1 MTCSERK
8 RFNYQLSLITKLNQ
22 MKKIQPGHMWGSAQ
36 TASPAW
42 RSMPSSAY
50 LGSRAVTCN
59 SVIANNDGRENQTS
73 AVRKPAMANGHAG
86 PAFNPALPLNSPLR
100 AIVGIDRVVR
110 SRFFPRTTVLF
121 AEGHTARGV
130 YVLCTGSAKV
140 SICSADG
147 KKLIMRIARPG
158 DVLGLYAGLTGRP
171 FEATAEMLEPGRVS
185 FVSRQ
190 DLVDL
195 IGRQEA
201 FGLGL
206 VQLFSEQFSEFV
218 DHARMCLLSESAGE
232 KLARLILKWSR
243 DFGELTTG
251 GIRLQILLT
260 QEEIAQIIG
269 ASRETVTRLFS
280 ALKRE
285 EIIGIHGGSMLI
297 RDSAALASL
306 AQMSS

>member
-1 MTCSERK
+1 MGPVRK
-8 RFNYQLSLITKLNQ
+8 R
-22 MKKIQPGHMWGSAQ
+22 AV
-36 TASPAW
+36 
-42 RSMPSSAY
+42 AY
-50 LGSRAVTCN
+50 
-59 SVIANNDGRENQTS
+59 GR
-73 AVRKPAMANGHAG
+73 RGK
-86 PAFNPALPLNSPLR
+86 AFERTLPLNSPLR
-100 AIVGIDRVVR
+100 AISGIEQVIR
-110 SRFFPRTTVLF
+110 SRNCPRATVLF
-121 AEGHTARGV
+121 VEGHVARGV

-147 KKLIMRIARPG
+147 KKLILRIARPG

-190 DLVDL
+190 DLVEL
-195 IGRQEA
+195 IGRQES

-218 DHARMCLLSESAGE
+218 DHTRMLLLSESATE
-232 KLARLILKWSR
+232 KLARLILKWGR
-243 DFGELTTG
+243 DFGELTAG

-280 ALKRE
+280 VLKRE
-285 EIIGIHGGSMLI
+285 QIIGVHGGAMFI
-297 RDSAALASL
+297 RNRAALASL
-306 AQMSS
+306 AQLSP